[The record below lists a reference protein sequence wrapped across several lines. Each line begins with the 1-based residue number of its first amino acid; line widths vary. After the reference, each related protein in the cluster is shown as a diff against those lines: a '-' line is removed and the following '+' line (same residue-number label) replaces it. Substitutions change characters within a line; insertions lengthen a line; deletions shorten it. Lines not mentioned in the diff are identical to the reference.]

1 MKMIKPIVNLS
12 KVVENY
18 ETILLG
24 FDGVMTEGKGIMAD
38 AAKSVQGLYKCN
50 KNLLMLSN
58 SSLRVAA
65 VARILQSGGVS
76 PLFFNCIITAGEILH
91 YKLKARVGDFSAIG
105 NDYYHL
111 GGTADDSVFQGLD
124 YNKVE
129 NIESAH
135 FVYMNEVASLTDTI
149 DQYLPSLEH
158 AASLGLPLICT
169 GNDTSTFKDG
179 KICLAP
185 GAVAEQYAVMGGRII
200 TIGKPDGQLFN
211 YCLDAVENS
220 GNVLVIGDNVATD
233 IKGACLLGL
242 DAALI
247 SKGVHINFLGEGY
260 IPDVAKARE
269 LCNNYDVSPS
279 YVISNLRW

>member
-18 ETILLG
+18 DTVLLG
-24 FDGVMTEGKGIMAD
+24 FNGVVTEGNGILAD
-38 AAKSVQGLYKCN
+38 AAKTIQGLYKSN
-50 KNLLMLSN
+50 KKILMLSN
-58 SSLRVAA
+58 TSLRVASIA
-65 VARILQSGGVS
+65 KQLQSGGIS
-76 PLFFNCIITAGEILH
+76 PLFFDCIMTAGEILH
-91 YKLKARVGDFSAIG
+91 YKLKTRTGDYSAIG
-105 NDYYHL
+105 TDYYHL
-111 GGTADDSVFQGLD
+111 GGTADENVFSGLD
-124 YNKVE
+124 YNRVE
-129 NIESAH
+129 NIEEAH
-135 FVYMNEVASLTDTI
+135 FIYMNEAASLTDTI
-149 DQYLPSLEH
+149 DLYLPALEH
-158 AASLGLPLICT
+158 AASLGLPLICC
-169 GNDTSTFKDG
+169 GNDTSTFKEG

-200 TIGKPDGQLFN
+200 TVGKPDGQLFN
-211 YCLDAVENS
+211 YCLDAIDNKGET
-220 GNVLVIGDNVATD
+220 LVVGDNVATD

-247 SKGVHINFLGEGY
+247 SKGVHVNFLGEGY